1 MLKKKV
7 PFSSWQLWIKNELH
21 AANRRFEKS
30 KTLRRFEK
38 RQTHRSLNTNKTL
51 RSFDSR
57 KTLRRSDSLKSG
69 TTNGETMFSFDEKD
83 ILTESK
89 YEVVISKVNRG

>member
-21 AANRRFEKS
+21 AAN
-30 KTLRRFEK
+30 RRFEK